1 LIVQVF
7 RLEPKVRGLDV
18 ADEEPESSVKE
29 KTAQQKADK
38 MKDLTVLFGTKK
50 SIKEVSQALALSSFL
65 V

>member
-29 KTAQQKADK
+29 EISAQQKADK
-38 MKDLTVLFGTKK
+38 MKELTILFGTKK
-50 SIKEVSQALALSSFL
+50 SIKEVSQSPRPL
-65 V
+65 